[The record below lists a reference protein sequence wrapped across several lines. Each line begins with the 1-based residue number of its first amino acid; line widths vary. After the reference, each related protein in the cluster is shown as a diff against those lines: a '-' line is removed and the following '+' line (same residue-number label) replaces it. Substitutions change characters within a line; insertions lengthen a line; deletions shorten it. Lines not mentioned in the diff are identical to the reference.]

1 MESDPTTLR
10 LGLPLAK
17 SNLTNFRQ
25 QKKLTGFASAKSI
38 VTGFTQEKKQSDGVC
53 SSQQHCDGVCSRKNH
68 VTGFAP
74 AKKKCDGVCPM
85 KKDMWSGLLQQKKSH
100 LFPKMANPPERQ
112 STLGGVSPASN
123 CDGVWGLPITNATL
137 SALPITSNYWGRR
150 GKKCL
155 VFHSTPN
162 CDGVWGIPITIN
174 EYKQSESEWRVLPG
188 GFDVWRGLPNLK
200 FDGVCPTTLS
210 LTGYVMFWPS
220 IFSKPSPF
228 WAEVTLGS
236 TFDQSCPCTLVRSH
250 FSERDGC
257 RATGM
262 CNP

>member
-1 MESDPTTLR
+1 
-10 LGLPLAK
+10 
-17 SNLTNFRQ
+17 
-25 QKKLTGFASAKSI
+25 
-38 VTGFTQEKKQSDGVC
+38 
-53 SSQQHCDGVCSRKNH
+53 
-68 VTGFAP
+68 
-74 AKKKCDGVCPM
+74 M
-85 KKDMWSGLLQQKKSH
+85 KKDMWSGLLRQKKSH

-123 CDGVWGLPITNATL
+123 CDGVWGLPITNASL

-155 VFHSTPN
+155 VFHSTPKLWRGLGDTN
-162 CDGVWGIPITIN
+162 HNQWIQAIGERVTGFAWRFWCLTGFA
-174 EYKQSESEWRVLPG
+174 QSE
-188 GFDVWRGLPNLK
+188 VWRGLPNHFK
-200 FDGVCPTTLS
+200 FDGVCQTIWSMLCSDRP
-210 LTGYVMFWPS
+210 F
-220 IFSKPSPF
+220 FSKPSPF

-262 CNP
+262 SSWWRCMSICAAFCQGFKWQRKERAVFQTIQNQKIIEP